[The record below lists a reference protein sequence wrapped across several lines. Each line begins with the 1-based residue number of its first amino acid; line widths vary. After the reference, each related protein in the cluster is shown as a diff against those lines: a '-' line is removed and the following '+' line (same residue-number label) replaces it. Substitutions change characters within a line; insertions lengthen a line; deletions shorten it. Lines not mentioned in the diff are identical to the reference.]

1 MSSLLQAL
9 ARILRQPV
17 VRAVL
22 LLLTIGFIAVAL
34 SRQWENVAASWQSL
48 DIAWSWV
55 AMATTLVLGTYAIL
69 IHSWRILLSGWG
81 GHLSYGS
88 ATRIWTIANLG
99 RWLPGKV
106 WSIGALGYM
115 ASREGVSGVAA
126 AGSSVLGTL
135 LNLGAGLAIAVVLG
149 ADGLE
154 FIAPGFRVV
163 SIVAAVGFVVG
174 VAALPRLL
182 PPLLGAFAQRRG
194 LPLTSQH
201 LSASQLWLA
210 TGLNLLSW
218 VAYGVAFWMFSR
230 AVTPRI
236 SGDPLVFIAVYS
248 ASYLAGFLALFA
260 PGGLG
265 VRELALGGL
274 LVVLGRP
281 GQSDAAVLGATSRI
295 WLTVLEVLPGLLA
308 LFTLSP
314 GQRAALR
321 RSEDP
326 PATPSR

>member
-1 MSSLLQAL
+1 MTSLLQIF
-9 ARILRQPV
+9 ARILRHPV
-17 VRAVL
+17 VRALL
-22 LLLTIGFIAVAL
+22 LLLTMSFIVVAL
-34 SRQWENVAASWQSL
+34 SKQWDDVAASWQSL
-48 DIAWSWV
+48 EIAWAWV
-55 AMATTLVLGTYAIL
+55 ALATAVVLATYAML

-81 GHLSYGS
+81 GHLPYMA

-115 ASREGVSGVAA
+115 ASKEGVSGVAA
-126 AGSSVLGTL
+126 AGSSILGTV
-135 LNLGAGLAIAVVLG
+135 LNLGAGLAIAVILG

-154 FIAPGFRVV
+154 FVAPGFRVV
-163 SIVAAVGFVVG
+163 SILAAVGFIVG

-182 PPLLGAFAQRRG
+182 PRVLEAFARRRG
-194 LPLTSQH
+194 LPLTNQH
-201 LSASQLWLA
+201 LSAGQLWLA
-210 TGLNLLSW
+210 AGINLLSW

-236 SGDPLVFIAVYS
+236 SGDPLVFIAVFS
-248 ASYLAGFLALFA
+248 ASYLAGFFALIS

-274 LVVLGRP
+274 LVGLGMA
-281 GQSDAAVLGATSRI
+281 GQGDAAVLSATSRI

-308 LFTLSP
+308 LLTLSK

-321 RSEDP
+321 RNS
-326 PATPSR
+326 

>member
-1 MSSLLQAL
+1 MSSLLQTM

-22 LLLTIGFIAVAL
+22 LLLTVGFIVVAL
-34 SRQWENVAASWQSL
+34 AKQWEDVAASWQSL
-48 DIAWSWV
+48 DIAWRWV
-55 AMATTLVLGTYAIL
+55 AMATAVVLGTYALL
-69 IHSWRILLSGWG
+69 IQCWRILLGGWG
-81 GHLSYGS
+81 GHLVYGA
-88 ATRIWTIANLG
+88 ATRIWAIANLG

-106 WSIGALGYM
+106 WAIGALGYM
-115 ASREGVSGVAA
+115 ASKEGVSGVAA
-126 AGSSVLGTL
+126 AGSSVLGTV

-149 ADGLE
+149 SDGLE
-154 FIAPGFRVV
+154 FVAPGFRVV
-163 SIVAAVGFVVG
+163 SIVAAVGFVLG

-182 PPLLGAFAQRRG
+182 PPILRAFAQRRG
-194 LPLTSQH
+194 MPIGSQH
-201 LSASQLWLA
+201 LSAGELWLA
-210 TGLNLLSW
+210 TGINLLSW

-236 SGDPLVFIAVYS
+236 SGDPLMFIAVYS

-265 VRELALGGL
+265 VRELALSGL
-274 LVVLGRP
+274 LVGLGMA
-281 GQSDAAVLGATSRI
+281 GQGDAAVLSATSRI

-308 LFTLSP
+308 LLTLSP

-321 RSEDP
+321 QNS
-326 PATPSR
+326 